1 MLSPFRG
8 VVPLQ
13 VLKLLEAETGKR
25 THQLF
30 DYICGVSTGAER
42 RSDPRLPQ
50 VSQTPAPP
58 SCPCSCSRSRP
69 CFREGAVLAFMLGLA
84 HFSLEDCAEM
94 YRRFGSE
101 VFRQNPL
108 VGTVKMG
115 WNHSYYDTQTWE
127 AILR

>member
-1 MLSPFRG
+1 MRDAAAFRG

-13 VLKLLEAETGKR
+13 VLKLLEAETGKKI
-25 THQLF
+25 HQLF

-42 RSDPRLPQ
+42 RPQ
-50 VSQTPAPP
+50 TASQQSHVHAAAPP
-58 SCPCSCSRSRP
+58 PPVCA
-69 CFREGAVLAFMLGLA
+69 GAALAFMLGLA
-84 HFSLEDCAEM
+84 HFSLEECADM

-115 WNHSYYDTQTWE
+115 WNHSYYDTEIWE
-127 AILR
+127 TILQ